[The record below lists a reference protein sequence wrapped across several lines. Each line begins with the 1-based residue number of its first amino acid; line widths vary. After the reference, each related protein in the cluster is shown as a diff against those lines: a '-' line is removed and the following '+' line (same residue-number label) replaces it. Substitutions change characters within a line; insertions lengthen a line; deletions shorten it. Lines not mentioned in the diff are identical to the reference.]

1 LRALKDPFLIAQEFK
16 EKEDKFDGRP
26 EEMSI
31 EYWEI
36 NQVLLLWETSNLIF
50 LKRRFGLNDIIQ
62 GKLNDFFEFSSST
75 KSGNDDL
82 KFVDLLTFSSPFP
95 IKFPLSIC

>member
-36 NQVLLLWETSNLIF
+36 NQVRLLLLGIPLNLIF
-50 LKRRFGLNDIIQ
+50 FKEKIR
-62 GKLNDFFEFSSST
+62 
-75 KSGNDDL
+75 
-82 KFVDLLTFSSPFP
+82 
-95 IKFPLSIC
+95 IK